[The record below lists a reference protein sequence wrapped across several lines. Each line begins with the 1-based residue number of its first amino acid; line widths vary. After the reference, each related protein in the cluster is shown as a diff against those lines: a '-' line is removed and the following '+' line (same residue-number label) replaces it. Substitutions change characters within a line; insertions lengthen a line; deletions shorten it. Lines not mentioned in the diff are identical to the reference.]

1 MSESYFVRPDG
12 VSPGL
17 QGFKSATKR
26 GDGVVVATE
35 SADCA
40 ALLAAGY
47 VPLAT
52 MPTSGAF
59 YGVASFNQVPHSGLI
74 APVLQG
80 TI

>member
-1 MSESYFVRPDG
+1 MSEFVRPDG

-17 QGFKSATKR
+17 QGFRSATKR
-26 GDGVVVATE
+26 GDGVVVATD

-47 VPLAT
+47 VPLAA
-52 MPTSGAF
+52 MPRDGNYYGA
-59 YGVASFNQVPHSGLI
+59 VSFDKKPHSGLI